1 MSQENPPTQPNPEQ
15 QVVYVQ
21 APKAP
26 WYKRPGCLIPLVLGI
41 LLLLGIGGC
50 MAAIGNSVSD
60 SVASSSSSS
69 SSAEA
74 VADDSPAI
82 AISAVDYVAAYDTNE
97 IAADKEYKGKK
108 LEVTGTVDSV
118 NETFGS
124 YHLTLDGPSDGIASV
139 SCRLED
145 SELDRAGSLTPGG
158 TATVTGIG
166 DGFDGFNAFVK
177 NCKIQ

>member
-69 SSAEA
+69 RSAEA

-108 LEVTGTVDSV
+108 LEVTGTVESV

-124 YHLTLDGPSDGIASV
+124 YHLASV

-177 NCKIQ
+177 NCTIQ